1 MSVFLALLVLT
12 SWILFIWT
20 YDPDGFRT
28 AFARRPP
35 PIPHHPEG

>member
-12 SWILFIWT
+12 SWILFIWI